1 MKFTCSF
8 IATLVLIFGLWI
20 APVTSADQ
28 PYFKD
33 KIITVI
39 LSWDPGGRI
48 DRQARAVIKF
58 LPKYIPGKP
67 EFVIQNMPG
76 GSGIP
81 ANQRFARGRP
91 DGTVMMMETSRD
103 LESAA
108 FGLPGANFNPL
119 KYTWIGAIDT
129 GKQRNTLFTHKQAGF
144 KTLEDLKTRE
154 VALGANAWGIALIS
168 MDD

>member
-76 GSGIP
+76 GKRYPSQSKICPRQTRRNGH
-81 ANQRFARGRP
+81 N
-91 DGTVMMMETSRD
+91 DGN
-103 LESAA
+103 
-108 FGLPGANFNPL
+108 LPGPRVCSLWA
-119 KYTWIGAIDT
+119 
-129 GKQRNTLFTHKQAGF
+129 
-144 KTLEDLKTRE
+144 TR
-154 VALGANAWGIALIS
+154 G
-168 MDD
+168 